1 MYIVDADMSDDPSRR
16 RQQLWQAY
24 LALGRTLRTLQ
35 RSDPMV
41 PGSLYLLRRK
51 CGKPNCRCAQGQLH
65 AAWVLTRSQGGQRR
79 LHPVPPDQRGYLRPL
94 TQEYR
99 RWQRARAQWVKQ
111 VAALLTQ
118 IDQLAE
124 GRRQPWPPPTPNE
137 PGAG

>member
-1 MYIVDADMSDDPSRR
+1 MSDATSRR

-24 LALGRTLRTLQ
+24 AALARTLRTLQ
-35 RSDPMV
+35 RQQPMV

-65 AAWVLTRSQGGQRR
+65 ASWVLTRSESGQSR
-79 LHPVPPDQRGYLRPL
+79 LYSVPQDQRGRLRPL

-99 RWQRARAQWVKQ
+99 RWQLARARLVKES
-111 VAALLTQ
+111 AAIVTM

-124 GRRQPWPPPTPNE
+124 GRLQPWPSTSAHE
-137 PGAG
+137 PGTG